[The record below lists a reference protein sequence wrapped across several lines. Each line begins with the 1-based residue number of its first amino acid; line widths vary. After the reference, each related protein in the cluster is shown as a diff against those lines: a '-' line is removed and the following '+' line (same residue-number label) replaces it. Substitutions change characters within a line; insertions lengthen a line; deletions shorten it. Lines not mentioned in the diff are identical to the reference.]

1 MQKTLIFLLL
11 MLALIP
17 VEAQNISSGLYFAAH
32 TSIKEERTSLILSPE
47 FDASKGL
54 TLDFDIKFRPE
65 EHNYGYVFRII
76 IDDEKSFDLIANIT
90 PEKRALNLIEG
101 NNVYLAFDEELLNQY
116 TWNKWAHIRC
126 SIYPDSLQLIFDN
139 QTLQGQYKF
148 INIKNVKFYFG
159 YSDHEKFHSSD
170 VPPMSIRNIKITD
183 NENKTIAYWPLKEHL
198 SHSCL
203 DSLYQIPATVTNPTW
218 EINKHTKWVKE
229 KTLALPIYTQICHA
243 PSKGNIYFANSSFV
257 LVYSTIDNTLD
268 TIYPAH
274 GAPYTEINNQLIY
287 QPYYDE
293 LWSYDFDPL
302 KQMSIFNFND
312 NTWTNNDREIKNP
325 EYSQHNT
332 FISPKDSCLYI
343 FGGYGNYQ
351 YKNLILKKGR
361 TQDDWI
367 PVSYNEEIPPRY
379 LSGSDYKNR
388 DTILVFGGCGN
399 PQGKQ
404 ELGVIN
410 YYDLY
415 AIDINTFKT
424 KKLWTIPNDTKN
436 FVVGNHIVTDETNN
450 KLYALCFPNDCSNSY
465 ILLKSFDLTDGNN
478 CTNYADTIPFS
489 FNDVNSFC
497 TLYYDSLQSR
507 LYAVTNYNYNNK
519 SNINI
524 YSLAYP
530 PLKIEDTLQT
540 VAGHKARVTKIGFF
554 IGIGICIIAGMG
566 CMYLCYRKKKRRRKE
581 SHIPHNPPVVT
592 NTDRSSKTTTQD
604 ENYKPQPDIHK
615 KSSIL
620 FLDGFQVWDKNGAD
634 ITKSFTPILKQLLI
648 LIILYS
654 VNNKKGISNVTLREL
669 LWFDKTDESAQNN
682 RRVNIRK
689 LKLLLE
695 KLDGVELVKESTYW
709 ALKFTHA
716 YCDYID
722 VCNWID
728 KVKNKEPITAE
739 NINDL
744 PLNLLSGQL
753 LPYVQT
759 DWLDSFKSDYTNSV
773 LDMAINLS
781 KQEYIKGNN
790 ELLIQIA
797 NSMFAHDKTD
807 EYALILKCHTLY
819 KQGRTSLAK
828 TTFDTFCNEYKAMLN
843 TNYTK
848 TFNEVINCQL

>member
-1 MQKTLIFLLL
+1 MMRSIIVLSLALLL
-11 MLALIP
+11 VACKHEKEYSGNPI
-17 VEAQNISSGLYFAAH
+17 VEGWYAD
-32 TSIKEERTSLILSPE
+32 PE
-47 FDASKGL
+47 GV
-54 TLDFDIKFRPE
+54 
-65 EHNYGYVFRII
+65 VF
-76 IDDEKSFDLIANIT
+76 DDE
-90 PEKRALNLIEG
+90 
-101 NNVYLAFDEELLNQY
+101 Y
-116 TWNKWAHIRC
+116 W
-126 SIYPDSLQLIFDN
+126 IYPTLSDIPFGADSADFPGLQKETRAIHQVYN
-139 QTLQGQYKF
+139 IQTYMDAFSSKDMVHWTKHPKVLSVE
-148 INIKNVKFYFG
+148 NIKWLEF
-159 YSDHEKFHSSD
+159 
-170 VPPMSIRNIKITD
+170 
-183 NENKTIAYWPLKEHL
+183 
-198 SHSCL
+198 
-203 DSLYQIPATVTNPTW
+203 
-218 EINKHTKWVKE
+218 
-229 KTLALPIYTQICHA
+229 ALWA
-243 PSKGNIYFANSSFV
+243 PSIVRAN
-257 LVYSTIDNTLD
+257 
-268 TIYPAH
+268 
-274 GAPYTEINNQLIY
+274 GK
-287 QPYYDE
+287 YY
-293 LWSYDFDPL
+293 LF
-302 KQMSIFNFND
+302 
-312 NTWTNNDREIKNP
+312 
-325 EYSQHNT
+325 
-332 FISPKDSCLYI
+332 
-343 FGGYGNYQ
+343 FGGNDIQNDEQYGGIGVAVADNPAGPF
-351 YKNLILKKGR
+351 KDVLGKPLIDKIVNGA
-361 TQDDWI
+361 Q
-367 PVSYNEEIPPRY
+367 P
-379 LSGSDYKNR
+379 
-388 DTILVFGGCGN
+388 
-399 PQGKQ
+399 
-404 ELGVIN
+404 
-410 YYDLY
+410 
-415 AIDINTFKT
+415 IDQ
-424 KKLWTIPNDTKN
+424 
-436 FVVGNHIVTDETNN
+436 
-450 KLYALCFPNDCSNSY
+450 
-465 ILLKSFDLTDGNN
+465 FDLTDGNN

-807 EYALILKCHTLY
+807 EYALILKCNTLY

-848 TFNEVINCQL
+848 TFNEIINCQL